1 MRASDGGDMETTAYL
16 FNDNREPGEPFVL
29 FLDGL
34 EADNG
39 NDAPK
44 TVEVR
49 FGTLVEMASTVAELQ
64 EDLGD
69 FPLVFGEP
77 EHFGRTREG

>member
-1 MRASDGGDMETTAYL
+1 MNTTGYL
-16 FNDNREPGEPFVL
+16 FNDDREPGEPFVL

-34 EADNG
+34 DPDDG
-39 NDAPK
+39 GGSPK

-49 FGTLVEMASTVAELQ
+49 FATLLEMASTVTELQ
-64 EDLGD
+64 EELGD

-77 EHFGRTREG
+77 EHFGRARGG